1 MSGKKKRRA
10 PSATPWDGLPESQIA
25 PAQAIV
31 KTAHDGIYAFRHE
44 HCLGD
49 ADFFNGY
56 PLSACPRCGGAVA
69 KAGLNRSGVQRYRCT
84 ACGSVSTPVTG
95 TIFDNSKLPVT
106 AWVDF
111 ILQAISFE
119 SVAAMARE
127 DRRADT
133 TPPYWMAKLFAVL
146 GGVQDATKLS
156 GRVWIDETYFPVAA
170 KDAVR
175 RPDGKLPRGLSRN
188 QMCIGVGVDDKGR
201 VLAMFEGLGKPSKS
215 RTWNAFGEHIEPG
228 STLLHD
234 MEGTHAVLVGRLGL
248 EDESYDARLLRGIDD
263 ELDPLQPVNRICF
276 LLKCFLRAHSSFDRD
291 DIQGYLD
298 LFSVAMN
305 APADKLEKAA
315 LVLDRAMLCPNT
327 LRFRDFYNVKPR
339 SEGCGKEV

>member
-1 MSGKKKRRA
+1 MHKSGHI
-10 PSATPWDGLPESQIA
+10 PSGL
-25 PAQAIV
+25 
-31 KTAHDGIYAFRHE
+31 
-44 HCLGD
+44 
-49 ADFFNGY
+49 
-56 PLSACPRCGGAVA
+56 
-69 KAGLNRSGVQRYRCT
+69 QRYRCSDCKRT
-84 ACGSVSTPVTG
+84 FTPVTG
-95 TIFDNSKLPVT
+95 TIFDNRKLPVT

-111 ILQAISFE
+111 ILQALSFE
-119 SVAAMARE
+119 SVAAMTRE

-146 GGVQDATKLS
+146 GGVQDVTKLS

-175 RPDGKLPRGLSRN
+175 RPDGKLPRGLSKN
-188 QMCIGVGVDDKGR
+188 QMCIGVGVDDKGH
-201 VLAMFEGLGKPSKS
+201 VLVMFEGFGKPSKS
-215 RTWNAFGEHIEPG
+215 RTWKAFGEHIEPG
-228 STLLHD
+228 STLVHD
-234 MEGTHAVLVGRLGL
+234 KEGSHAVLVDRLEL
-248 EDESYDARLLRGIDD
+248 KDECYDARLLRGIDD
-263 ELDPLQPVNRICF
+263 ELNPLQPVNRMCF
-276 LLKCFLRAHSSFDRD
+276 LLKCFLRAHSGFNRD

-339 SEGCGKEV
+339 SKGCGEG